1 MSASS
6 NPMPL
11 AAAEALAARIGA
23 ELAPFCEHFEVVG
36 SVRRRR
42 PLVNDLDFA
51 VLLRSGA
58 EREFRLRAL
67 AKTQAIRNG
76 DDVLSVRLQNGR
88 QVEFYFARRASGDF
102 FRKQPGTLGL
112 VRLIRTGSKEHN
124 IKLCAVAKKLGLHL
138 NPSFGVFGPRGW
150 KPNLP
155 PEVRHALVMQQCG
168 QAECLAAATE
178 EEIFACLKV
187 PFVAP
192 ELRE

>member
-102 FRKQPGTLGL
+102 FRKQPGTLG
-112 VRLIRTGSKEHN
+112 
-124 IKLCAVAKKLGLHL
+124 
-138 NPSFGVFGPRGW
+138 
-150 KPNLP
+150 
-155 PEVRHALVMQQCG
+155 
-168 QAECLAAATE
+168 
-178 EEIFACLKV
+178 
-187 PFVAP
+187 
-192 ELRE
+192 

>member
-1 MSASS
+1 MSASG

-51 VLLRSGA
+51 VLLRPGA
-58 EREFRLRAL
+58 EGAFRSRAL
-67 AKTQAIRNG
+67 AKTQAIRDGEN
-76 DDVLSVRLQNGR
+76 VLSVRLQNGR
-88 QVEFYFARRASGDF
+88 QVEFYFARREAADLL
-102 FRKQPGTLGL
+102 RRERGTLGL
-112 VRLIRTGSKEHN
+112 VRLIRTGSKNHN
-124 IKLCAVAKKLGLHL
+124 VKLCAQAKKLGLHL
-138 NPSFGVFGPRGW
+138 NPNFGVFGPRGW

-155 PEVRHALVMQQCG
+155 AEIRHSLVMQQRG
-168 QAECLAAATE
+168 TAECLAAATE
-178 EEIFACLKV
+178 EEIFECLKV